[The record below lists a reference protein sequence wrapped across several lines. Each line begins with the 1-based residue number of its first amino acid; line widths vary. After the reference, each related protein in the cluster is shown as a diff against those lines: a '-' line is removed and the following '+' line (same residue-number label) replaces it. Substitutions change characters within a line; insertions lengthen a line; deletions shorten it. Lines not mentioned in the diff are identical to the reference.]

1 MQEVVRDLA
10 PLEKQGKVEG
20 FFNNIEN
27 AAQLSGLVKDIRD
40 AMMGY
45 QVCTS
50 NSSSPPLLTLLPG
63 FVATR
68 DLRSAAGY

>member
-1 MQEVVRDLA
+1 LQEALRDLA

-20 FFNNIEN
+20 FFNNTEN
-27 AAQLSGLVKDIRD
+27 AAQLSGLVEGIRD
-40 AMMGY
+40 AMMEY

-50 NSSSPPLLTLLPG
+50 NSSSPPLLTPVPD

-68 DLRSAAGY
+68 GLR